1 VRWHAVVGPNTVP
14 EIYGGGRL
22 EDTIVKMAQTV
33 RLTDLPVTIL
43 EDVFLELNLADLAAC
58 RRVGFR

>member
-1 VRWHAVVGPNTVP
+1 
-14 EIYGGGRL
+14 
-22 EDTIVKMAQTV
+22 MAQTV